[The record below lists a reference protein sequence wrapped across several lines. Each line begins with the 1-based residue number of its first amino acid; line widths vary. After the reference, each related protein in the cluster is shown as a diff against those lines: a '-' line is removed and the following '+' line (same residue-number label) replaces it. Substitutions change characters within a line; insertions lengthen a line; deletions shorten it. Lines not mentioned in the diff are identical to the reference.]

1 MHPETIGKYRIESE
15 LGRGG
20 MGVVYRAFDPVIE
33 RHVALKT
40 VLRSQIPATESE
52 EFLRRFRR
60 EAQAAGRLMHPNIVG
75 VYEYGEEEGTAFI
88 AMEFVSG
95 QGLDVMLQEGALAP
109 QQARPLIAQMLDAL
123 HYAHG
128 LGVVHRDI
136 KPANLIITADGK
148 VKVSDF
154 GIALIAN
161 SDLTQVGTVLGTPS
175 YMSPEQL
182 RGNGTDARSDIYSA
196 AVVIYQ
202 MLTGVKPFQAET
214 MAALIYAVLHHRPD
228 APTTAHP
235 GIDANLD
242 SPILRGLDPDRMN
255 RYADAAAFARAME
268 AAFDG
273 RVAEEALHETTI
285 RTVAHSEATVVNLS
299 VPKLRKIDLSAVTR
313 RIDVTTVSR
322 AGLGAVP
329 ASARPRVLFVDDED
343 RILSSLRALFRQDV
357 EVHTTTDAHEA
368 LKMLAESRFH
378 VIVSDQRMPIMNGTE
393 LLSRAKTVAPSTVR
407 ILLTGYSDLAA
418 LIGSVNEG
426 EVYRFAS
433 KPWNGQE
440 LRDLVAEA
448 AAVALALEEAPIA
461 AAPEKKAEEAVLI
474 VDEDREV
481 FLAARDLFGAAYRVL
496 HAPDLAGVLQN
507 LRDEKIAVLVSDI
520 EGKQSG
526 SRTLFKM
533 LKQEHPEILTIA
545 MTSASDSE
553 LVIELINKA
562 RIYRFLN
569 KPIKLATLH
578 KHVEAAMAQFQKQ
591 KRQPSLLRSQ
601 QAAKADQVEERGS
614 VGSLILGSLRALRS
628 TLIRA

>member
-20 MGVVYRAFDPVIE
+20 MGVVYRAFDPLIE

-40 VLRSQIPATESE
+40 VLRSQLPATGAD
-52 EFLRRFRR
+52 EFLRRFKR

-75 VYEYGEEEGTAFI
+75 VYEYGEDAGTAFI
-88 AMEFVSG
+88 AMELVSG
-95 QGLDVMLQEGALAP
+95 QGLDVLLSEGAMTP

-128 LGVVHRDI
+128 LGVIHRDI
-136 KPANLIITADGK
+136 KPANLIITAEGR
-148 VKVSDF
+148 VKISDF

-161 SDLTQVGTVLGTPS
+161 SDLTQVGNVLGTPS

-182 RGNGTDARSDIYSA
+182 RGQSLDARSDIYSA
-196 AVVIYQ
+196 AVVVYQ
-202 MLTGVKPFQAET
+202 MLTGVKPFSADT
-214 MAALIYAVLHHRPD
+214 MASLIYAVLHDRPA

-235 GIDANLD
+235 GIDAILD
-242 SPILRGLDPDRMN
+242 APILRGLDAERMN
-255 RYADAAAFARAME
+255 RYANAALFARAMD

-273 RVAEEALHETTI
+273 RVAEEKAEETTVRAAI
-285 RTVAHSEATVVNLS
+285 PAERTMATPS
-299 VPKLRKIDLSAVTR
+299 FPKLRKIDLTGVTQ
-313 RIDVTTVSR
+313 RIDVTTANR
-322 AGLGAVP
+322 TGPGAAAGF
-329 ASARPRVLFVDDED
+329 RPRVLFVDDEE

-357 EVHTTTDAHEA
+357 EVQTTTDAHEA
-368 LKMLAESRFH
+368 LRMLAESRFH

-393 LLSRAKTVAPSTVR
+393 LLSRALAVAPSTVR

-448 AAVALALEEAPIA
+448 AAVALALEEAPVI

-481 FLAARDLFGAAYRVL
+481 FLAARDLLGSAYRVL

-591 KRQPSLLRSQ
+591 KMQPSLLRGQ
-601 QAAKADQVEERGS
+601 QAAKADQAEERSS

-628 TLIRA
+628 TLARA